1 MTEPAPLQPAPPP
14 VVQDG
19 LADGEWHRLHP
30 ATPILRGGI
39 ALVAIAGILFAN
51 LRDRLVQLVVGFRE
65 EGDPVDVLLERHL
78 LIPALL
84 IALGIIALVVLLYY
98 LSWRF
103 NRFRVTGEVVE
114 LRSGVLSRT
123 QRQARLDRIQGVE
136 ILRPLLARLFGAAR
150 LQISVAGQDA
160 NIRLDYLRGADADRL
175 RRDVLTLA
183 SGARRSGPISAG
195 ATSAATAKTGVVQQR
210 LDEFLAPELDP
221 SEAPPESVVHISP
234 GRMLGSVLL
243 SDFTVVFVLV
253 LAGLVTWAVAAGN
266 WLVLLP
272 VFPTIL
278 GMGSI
283 LVRRTTRTLRFTIAG
298 TANGVRVG
306 YGLLSTSSQTLPPGR
321 IHAVSVR
328 QPLLWRTAGWWR
340 VTVNVAGTIRSRD
353 ASAGGATVLPV
364 GTLDDVARVLAL
376 VLPALE
382 GEQGRAALTAGV
394 VGRGD
399 DGYVNAP
406 RRAAWLRP
414 LAWHRTGFALAD
426 GVLLLRGGRLWRR
439 LVLVPEARLQSVALV
454 QGPVRRALG
463 LATLQA
469 HTVSGPVIPA
479 LEVVDAAVG
488 TRLFDDISR
497 LAVASA
503 ESDTTHRWNATGATE

>member
-1 MTEPAPLQPAPPP
+1 MTEPAPLQSTPPP
-14 VVQDG
+14 VLDG

-30 ATPILRGGI
+30 ATPFLRGGI
-39 ALVAIAGILFAN
+39 ALVAIAGLLFAN
-51 LRDRLVQLVVGFRE
+51 LRDRFVQLVVGFRE

-84 IALGIIALVVLLYY
+84 VALVIVALVVLLYY

-136 ILRPLLARLFGAAR
+136 ILRPLLARIFGAAR

-183 SGARRSGPISAG
+183 SGARRSGAPA
-195 ATSAATAKTGVVQQR
+195 AATAKTGVVQQR

-243 SDFTVVFVLV
+243 SDFTVAFVLV
-253 LAGLVTWAVAAGN
+253 IIGLVTWAVAAGN

-272 VFPTIL
+272 VFPTLL

-340 VTVNVAGTIRSRD
+340 VTVNVAGSIRSRD
-353 ASAGGATVLPV
+353 ASAGGTTVLPV
-364 GTLDDVARVLAL
+364 GTIDDVARVLAL

-382 GEQGRAALTAGV
+382 GEQGRTVLLAGV
-394 VGRGD
+394 QGHGGD
-399 DGYVNAP
+399 DGYINAP

-414 LAWHRTGFALAD
+414 FAWRRTGFALAD
-426 GVLLLRGGRLWRR
+426 GVLLLRAGRLWRS
-439 LVLVPEARLQSVALV
+439 LVLVPEARLQSVALI

-463 LATLQA
+463 LAALQA
-469 HTVSGPVIPA
+469 HTVAGPIVPA
-479 LEVVDAAVG
+479 LDVVDATVG
-488 TRLFDDISR
+488 TKLFDDISR
-497 LAVASA
+497 LAVDSA
-503 ESDTTHRWNATGATE
+503 ESDTTHRWNAAGASE